1 METEEGSKPKKRSRG
16 IYLLPNLFTTAAL
29 FAGFYA
35 ILAAVNGKFEL
46 AAVAIFAAMLMDGLD
61 GRVARLTKTQSAFG
75 AEYDSLSDMVSFG
88 LAPAL
93 VVYIWSLSDLGKLGW
108 LAAFIYTASG
118 ALRLAR
124 FNTQIGIADK
134 KYFQGLPSPSAA
146 AIMAGGVWLGVDY
159 GISGQSLGWV
169 AAVLTTLVGLLMVSN
184 FRYHSFK
191 EIDFS
196 GKVPFIVLV
205 VVVVVLAIIQTHPP
219 TVFFVLFLVYAISGP
234 VLTLTQL
241 RKHREERVASDHH
254 AGPGQEGR

>member
-1 METEEGSKPKKRSRG
+1 
-16 IYLLPNLFTTAAL
+16 
-29 FAGFYA
+29 
-35 ILAAVNGKFEL
+35 
-46 AAVAIFAAMLMDGLD
+46 
-61 GRVARLTKTQSAFG
+61 
-75 AEYDSLSDMVSFG
+75 
-88 LAPAL
+88 
-93 VVYIWSLSDLGKLGW
+93 
-108 LAAFIYTASG
+108 
-118 ALRLAR
+118 LRLAR

-159 GISGQSLGWV
+159 QISGQSLDWV

-205 VVVVVLAIIQTHPP
+205 VVVVVLAIVQTHPP
-219 TVFFVLFLVYAISGP
+219 TVLFALFLAYAISGP

-241 RKHREERVASDHH
+241 RKHREVRVGADQD
-254 AGPGQEGR
+254 GQAEHDKE